1 MPQPRT
7 PPRRSIDLA
16 RARPRVT
23 DLTRGYTR
31 PSPNRLLSQ

>member
-1 MPQPRT
+1 
-7 PPRRSIDLA
+7 
-16 RARPRVT
+16 VT